1 MGELEEKLE
10 NILGNPQAMAQIMSL
25 AQSLNLGGPGQ
36 AAQEQGQNP
45 PQPPSQDGQPGE
57 NGAAPAPS
65 QDAQSRQGGTAP
77 APSQDV
83 QSGQSGAAP
92 APSPPPVPPG
102 GGGQGLGS
110 LLGALG
116 GLDSGTLSA
125 AAGLIGQFADGGDDR
140 RTALLSAL
148 RPYVREERY
157 AKLDKAIQIAKLS
170 RLIRSGLELFRARKE
185 DGHV

>member
-45 PQPPSQDGQPGE
+45 SQPPSQ
-57 NGAAPAPS
+57 GA
-65 QDAQSRQGGTAP
+65 
-77 APSQDV
+77 

-92 APSPPPVPPG
+92 VPSQDAQSGESEAASAPSSPPASPG
-102 GGGQGLGS
+102 GGGQGLGG

-116 GLDSGTLSA
+116 GLDSSTLSA

-170 RLIRSGLELFRARKE
+170 RLIRSALELFRARKE